1 MHFHRFDRTR
11 RPSWDGDGYGRPD
24 SGGHRYRS
32 PQASPPR
39 RDHSY
44 RRDDYAD
51 DGGYRRPFASSRDH
65 HHLYRDR
72 NYNYRDES
80 PPAPPSYRRR
90 SDDDRGD
97 HYHRGHYDRRSSP
110 LTKRY
115 Y

>member
-65 HHLYRDR
+65 HHYRDR

-80 PPAPPSYRRR
+80 PPPPPSYRRR